1 VTGVERSIPGWDPRK
16 ARPGS
21 ERILV
26 VFFVFFVFFV
36 ALVPFVAF
44 DLFVNFVADLQG
56 WSVFRIN

>member
-1 VTGVERSIPGWDPRK
+1 MTGVERSIPGWDPRK

-26 VFFVFFVFFV
+26 VFFVFFV